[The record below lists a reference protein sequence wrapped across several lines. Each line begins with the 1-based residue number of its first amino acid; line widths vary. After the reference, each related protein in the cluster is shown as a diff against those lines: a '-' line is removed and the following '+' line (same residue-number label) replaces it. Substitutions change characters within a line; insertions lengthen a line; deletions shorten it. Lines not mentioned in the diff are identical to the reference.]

1 MVYSKKITYYILNFF
16 VVFAFFGL
24 LTVEKIGMLKL
35 VKKLFF
41 GGVGL
46 RLAVLFAG
54 IFSVSE
60 AMASGSNI
68 TLTTITSNVS
78 AGVVNVAKILQ
89 DIALVAGIGFIFAA
103 FFKFHAHKMQPQQV
117 PLSQGVALL
126 LVGAGLA
133 VFPHLLDTAT
143 KGVFGTDVQHAGGTS
158 IKGIIGSGG

>member
-1 MVYSKKITYYILNFF
+1 MLG
-16 VVFAFFGL
+16 GL
-24 LTVEKIGMLKL
+24 LTVEKIDMLKL
-35 VKKLFF
+35 VKRLLC

-46 RLAVLFAG
+46 RLVVLLLG
-54 IFSVSE
+54 VLCFSES
-60 AMASGSNI
+60 MAAASI
-68 TLTTITSNVS
+68 TLANIQSNVKL
-78 AGVVNVAKILQ
+78 GVTNIAKILQ

-143 KGVFGTDVQHAGGTS
+143 KAVFNTNVQTAGAGAIAKVVGGT
-158 IKGIIGSGG
+158 

>member
-1 MVYSKKITYYILNFF
+1 
-16 VVFAFFGL
+16 
-24 LTVEKIGMLKL
+24 MLKL
-35 VKKLFF
+35 VKKLLC

-46 RLAVLFAG
+46 RLAVLLAG
-54 IFSVSE
+54 VFCVSA
-60 AMASGSNI
+60 AMAASEISLSAISG
-68 TLTTITSNVS
+68 NVKS
-78 AGVVNVAKILQ
+78 GVVNVAKILQ

-143 KGVFGTDVQHAGGTS
+143 LGVFGTAVQKAGGS
-158 IKGIIGSGG
+158 AIGKVISSG